1 MHNVLN
7 KFHVRLDHVSAVGA
21 LQPCEHQPQ
30 NRSFEVHLS
39 GGQTISVRALADA
52 AQQARDELIRGVDQL
67 P

>member
-30 NRSFEVHLS
+30 NRSFEVYLF
-39 GGQTISVRALADA
+39 GGQTISVRALENA
-52 AQQARDELIRGVDQL
+52 ARQAREELIREIDQL